1 MRLSYWKEWL
11 GPNKMGVIRYLLPY
25 NKLFHWSAILHDN
38 LYEISFNKKRADKM
52 FLKSMLAI
60 SNNKIQRTFA
70 FIYYIL
76 VKKFWF
82 LFYKKK

>member
-1 MRLSYWKEWL
+1 MRLSYWNKWL
-11 GPNKMGVIRYLLPY
+11 WPNKLGIFRYLLPY

-52 FLKSMLAI
+52 FYKSMLAVS
-60 SNNKIQRTFA
+60 SNKMQRIFA
-70 FIYYIL
+70 FIYYYL

-82 LFYKKK
+82 LFYNNK

>member
-1 MRLSYWKEWL
+1 MRLSYWNKWL
-11 GPNKMGVIRYLLPY
+11 WPNQLGILRYLLPY

-38 LYEISFNKKRADKM
+38 LYEISFNKKRADEM

-70 FIYYIL
+70 FIYYYL
-76 VKKFWF
+76 VKIFWF
-82 LFYKKK
+82 LFYN